1 VKLTLSILKSI
12 FLLALMLL
20 AVVLVFLQFI
30 SVTGLEIL
38 IYNNFAMFE
47 SFVFI
52 LVLLIFTGS
61 VINLFFPKWILQHLM
76 KVRFVSTATNT
87 SSQQLSLLLESIA
100 NQQLIKTPAL
110 AVYDSQDIN
119 AFTTGYDH
127 HNAIVVVSSGLLYSL
142 NHDEQEAVLAHEV
155 THIVNHDMLTLSLMH
170 SVLNVIVMLP
180 CHLVGWAFDKKLLGR
195 KNIHGPAYITI
206 WSILQ
211 VTWGILA
218 TMLVMW
224 FSRWREF
231 RADKGAAEIVGKHK
245 MQSALACL
253 KAVREHH
260 DLPDEIGAFGISGHI
275 GRGVKRLFVSHPPLT
290 ERIAALKEDWH

>member
-1 VKLTLSILKSI
+1 
-12 FLLALMLL
+12 MLL
-20 AVVLVFLQFI
+20 AV
-30 SVTGLEIL
+30 
-38 IYNNFAMFE
+38 
-47 SFVFI
+47 
-52 LVLLIFTGS
+52 LLIFQQFIFITGFDNIINRNFELFKVAGFVLAALICIGS
-61 VINLFFPKWILQHLM
+61 VINLFFPKWVLHHLM
-76 KVRFVSTATNT
+76 SVKVVDAT
-87 SSQQLSLLLESIA
+87 SDMSLQQLKVLLDSIA
-100 NQQLIKTPAL
+100 KQQSIKTPVL

-119 AFTTGYDH
+119 AFTTGFDH
-127 HNAIVVVSSGLLYSL
+127 HNAVIVVSSGLLYGL

-170 SVLNVIVMLP
+170 SVLNILVMLP
-180 CHLVGWAFDKKLLGR
+180 SHLAGWAIDKKILGR
-195 KNIHGPAYITI
+195 KNIHGTAYFIS
-206 WSILQ
+206 WSLLQ
-211 VTWGILA
+211 LAWGLLA

-231 RADKGAAEIVGKHK
+231 RADKGAAELVGTRK